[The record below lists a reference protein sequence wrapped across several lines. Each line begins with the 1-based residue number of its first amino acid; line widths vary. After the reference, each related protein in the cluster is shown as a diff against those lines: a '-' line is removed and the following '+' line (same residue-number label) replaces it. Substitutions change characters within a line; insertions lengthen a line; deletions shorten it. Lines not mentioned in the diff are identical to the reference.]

1 MMCVFVTVGSFC
13 CVLGDVVVSDLK
25 NNAGARNYALPIRCR
40 AHGESGGES
49 GRTGR
54 WGHMGGE
61 ARRPP
66 ELAV

>member
-1 MMCVFVTVGSFC
+1 MMCVFVPVGSFC

-25 NNAGARNYALPIRCR
+25 NNARARNYALPNSMP
-40 AHGESGGES
+40 AHGES